1 MNFFLRYGVGSHSII
16 RLILAVLLLVLSGC
30 ATQAPTGEA
39 LPEGSLSRIG
49 RFAVKTEQA
58 NRAPEA
64 IQGGF
69 VWRDTVAQLTL
80 DLTNP
85 FGSVLARVTVNSSG
99 ASLERANGEVMQTMT
114 PDSLVD
120 QALGQSLPVQGLRA
134 WLRTQQKPQP
144 GMRVL
149 ERDTQGRIVAFEQDG
164 WTARLS
170 NFDALGPRLISL
182 TRAETGRNMSVRL
195 VVD

>member
-1 MNFFLRYGVGSHSII
+1 MSISKKLTGLRSIFG
-16 RLILAVLLLVLSGC
+16 LIFAVVLIGLSGC
-30 ATQAPTGEA
+30 ATQPVGETA
-39 LPEGSLSRIG
+39 PEGSLLRNG

-58 NRAPEA
+58 NQAPEA

-69 VWRDTVAQLTL
+69 VWRDTPAQLTL

-85 FGSVLARVTVNSSG
+85 FGSILARVTVTSTG
-99 ASLERANGEVMQTMT
+99 AMLERANGEILQTMT
-114 PDSLVD
+114 PDRLVD

-144 GMRVL
+144 GMRVI
-149 ERDTQGRIVAFEQDG
+149 ERDAQGRIVSFEQDG
-164 WTARLS
+164 WSARLS
-170 NFDALGPRLISL
+170 NFDALGPRLVSL
-182 TRAETGRNMSVRL
+182 LRSETGRKMSVRL

>member
-1 MNFFLRYGVGSHSII
+1 LSISKNLTGLRSIFG
-16 RLILAVLLLVLSGC
+16 LIFAVVLIGLSGC
-30 ATQAPTGEA
+30 ATQPVGETA
-39 LPEGSLSRIG
+39 PEGSLLRNG

-58 NRAPEA
+58 NQAPEA

-69 VWRDTVAQLTL
+69 VWRDTPAQLTL

-85 FGSVLARVTVNSSG
+85 FGSILARVTVTSTG
-99 ASLERANGEVMQTMT
+99 AMLERANGEILQTMT
-114 PDSLVD
+114 PDRLVD

-144 GMRVL
+144 GMRVI
-149 ERDTQGRIVAFEQDG
+149 ERDAQGRIVSFEQDG
-164 WTARLS
+164 WSARLS
-170 NFDALGPRLISL
+170 NFDALGPRLVSL
-182 TRAETGRNMSVRL
+182 LRSETGRKMSVRL

>member
-1 MNFFLRYGVGSHSII
+1 LSFSKFSIWP
-16 RLILAVLLLVLSGC
+16 RAVLGLFFAMLLLGLSGC

-58 NRAPEA
+58 NRTPEA

-69 VWRDTVAQLTL
+69 VWRDTVTQLTL

-85 FGSVLARVTVNSSG
+85 FGSILARVTVNSTG
-99 ASLERANGEVMQTMT
+99 AALERANGEIIQTMT

-134 WLRTQQKPQP
+134 WLRVQQKPQP

-149 ERDTQGRIVAFEQDG
+149 ERDAQGRIVAFEQDG
-164 WTARLS
+164 WSARLS
-170 NFDALGPRLISL
+170 NFDALGPRLLSL
-182 TRAETGRNMSVRL
+182 LRAETGRNMSVRL
-195 VVD
+195 VID

>member
-1 MNFFLRYGVGSHSII
+1 MIFSQSFVGSRSIVG
-16 RLILAVLLLVLSGC
+16 LILALLLLGLSGC

-39 LPEGSLSRIG
+39 MPEGSLQRIG

-69 VWRDTVAQLTL
+69 VWRDTVTQLTL

-85 FGSVLARVTVNSSG
+85 FGSILARVTVNRNG
-99 ASLERANGEVMQTMT
+99 AALERANGETIQTTT

-134 WLRTQQKPQP
+134 WLRAQQVPQP

-149 ERDTQGRIVAFEQDG
+149 ERDAQGRIVSFEQEG

-170 NFDALGPRLISL
+170 NFDALGPRLVSL
-182 TRAETGRNMSVRL
+182 VRAETGRTMSVRL
-195 VVD
+195 VID

>member
-1 MNFFLRYGVGSHSII
+1 MSFLKYCVGSRSILG
-16 RLILAVLLLVLSGC
+16 LILAVLLLALSGC
-30 ATQAPTGEA
+30 ATQAPTGLV

-58 NRAPEA
+58 NQAPEA

-85 FGSVLARVTVNSSG
+85 FGSVLARVTVNSAG
-99 ASLERANGEVMQTMT
+99 ATLERANGEILQTMT

-134 WLRTQQKPQP
+134 WLRAQQKPQP

-149 ERDTQGRIVAFEQDG
+149 ERDAQNRIVAFEQDG
-164 WTARLS
+164 WAARLS

-182 TRAETGRNMSVRL
+182 LRTETGRNMSVRL
-195 VVD
+195 VID

>member
-1 MNFFLRYGVGSHSII
+1 MFFKSFVGLRSIVG
-16 RLILAVLLLVLSGC
+16 LILALLLLGLSGC
-30 ATQAPTGEA
+30 ATQAPTGDA
-39 LPEGSLSRIG
+39 MPEGSLQRIG

-69 VWRDTVAQLTL
+69 VWRDTVTQLTL

-85 FGSVLARVTVNSSG
+85 FGSILARVTVNRNG
-99 ASLERANGEVMQTMT
+99 AALERSNGETIQTTT

-134 WLRTQQKPQP
+134 WLRVQQVPQP

-149 ERDTQGRIVAFEQDG
+149 ERDAQGRIVSFEQDG

-170 NFDALGPRLISL
+170 NFDALGPRLVSL
-182 TRAETGRNMSVRL
+182 VRAETGRTMSVRL
-195 VVD
+195 VID

>member
-1 MNFFLRYGVGSHSII
+1 MRLSKNLASLRSTLG
-16 RLILAVLLLVLSGC
+16 LMFAVLLIGLSGC
-30 ATQAPTGEA
+30 ATQQVSETV
-39 LPEGSLSRIG
+39 PEGSLLRLG

-58 NRAPEA
+58 NQTPEA

-69 VWRDTVAQLTL
+69 VWRDTPAQLTL

-85 FGSVLARVTVNSSG
+85 FGSILARVTVQSSG
-99 ASLERANGEVMQTMT
+99 ATLERANGEVIQTMT

-120 QALGQSLPVQGLRA
+120 QALGQSIPVQGLRA

-149 ERDTQGRIVAFEQDG
+149 ERDAQGRIVSFEQEG
-164 WTARLS
+164 WSARLS
-170 NFDALGPRLISL
+170 NFDALGPRLVSL
-182 TRAETGRNMSVRL
+182 LRAEAGRKMSVRL
-195 VVD
+195 VID

>member
-1 MNFFLRYGVGSHSII
+1 MGLRSIFGLMFAVV
-16 RLILAVLLLVLSGC
+16 LIGLSGC
-30 ATQAPTGEA
+30 ATQPVGETA
-39 LPEGSLSRIG
+39 PEGSLLRNG

-58 NRAPEA
+58 NQAPEA

-69 VWRDTVAQLTL
+69 VWRDTPAQLTL

-85 FGSVLARVTVNSSG
+85 FGSVLARVTVTSTG
-99 ASLERANGEVMQTMT
+99 AMLERANGEILQTMT

-134 WLRTQQKPQP
+134 WLRTQQKPQR
-144 GMRVL
+144 GMRVI
-149 ERDTQGRIVAFEQDG
+149 ERDAQGRIVAFEQDG
-164 WTARLS
+164 WSARLS
-170 NFDALGPRLISL
+170 NFDALGPRLVSL
-182 TRAETGRNMSVRL
+182 LRSETGRKMSVRL

>member
-1 MNFFLRYGVGSHSII
+1 MGW
-16 RLILAVLLLVLSGC
+16 ILAVLLLGLSGC
-30 ATQAPTGEA
+30 ATQAPTGLA
-39 LPEGSLSRIG
+39 LPEGSLSRTG
-49 RFAVKTEQA
+49 RFAVKTEQT

-85 FGSVLARVTVNSSG
+85 FGSILARVTVHGNG
-99 ASLERANGEVMQTMT
+99 ATLERSNGEIIQTMT

-120 QALGQSLPVQGLRA
+120 QALGQSLPVQGLRD
-134 WLRTQQKPQP
+134 WLRVQQKPQP

-149 ERDTQGRIVAFEQDG
+149 ERDSQGRIVSFEQDG
-164 WTARLS
+164 WSARLS
-170 NFDALGPRLISL
+170 NFDALGPRLVSL
-182 TRAETGRNMSVRL
+182 LRAENGRNMSVRL
-195 VVD
+195 VID

>member
-1 MNFFLRYGVGSHSII
+1 MFFKSFFGLRSIVG
-16 RLILAVLLLVLSGC
+16 LILALLLLGLSGC
-30 ATQAPTGEA
+30 ATQAPTGDA
-39 LPEGSLSRIG
+39 MPEGSLQRIG

-58 NRAPEA
+58 NRSPEA

-69 VWRDTVAQLTL
+69 VWRDTVTQLTL

-85 FGSVLARVTVNSSG
+85 FGSILARVTVNRNG
-99 ASLERANGEVMQTMT
+99 AALERSNGETIQTTT

-134 WLRTQQKPQP
+134 WLRVQQVPQP

-149 ERDTQGRIVAFEQDG
+149 ERDAQGRIVSFEQDG

-170 NFDALGPRLISL
+170 NFDALGPRLVSL
-182 TRAETGRNMSVRL
+182 VRAETGRTMSVRL
-195 VVD
+195 VID

>member
-1 MNFFLRYGVGSHSII
+1 MSFFKYCVGSRALVGSI
-16 RLILAVLLLVLSGC
+16 LTLLLIGLSGC
-30 ATQAPTGEA
+30 ATQAPIGEA

-58 NRAPEA
+58 NGSPEA

-69 VWRDTVAQLTL
+69 VWRDTLTQLTL

-85 FGSVLARVTVNSSG
+85 FGSVLARVTVNSTG
-99 ASLERANGEVMQTMT
+99 ATLERANGEILQTMT

-134 WLRTQQKPQP
+134 WLRAQQKPQS

-149 ERDTQGRIVAFEQDG
+149 ERDAQGRIVAFEQDG

-170 NFDALGPRLISL
+170 NFDALGPRLVSL
-182 TRAETGRNMSVRL
+182 LRAETGRNMSVRL
-195 VVD
+195 VID

>member
-1 MNFFLRYGVGSHSII
+1 LIFSQSFVGLRSII
-16 RLILAVLLLVLSGC
+16 GLILALLLLGLSGC

-39 LPEGSLSRIG
+39 MPEGSLQRIG

-69 VWRDTVAQLTL
+69 VWRDTVTQLTL

-85 FGSVLARVTVNSSG
+85 FGSILARVMVNRNG
-99 ASLERANGEVMQTMT
+99 AVLERANGETIQTTT

-134 WLRTQQKPQP
+134 WLRAQQVPQQ

-149 ERDTQGRIVAFEQDG
+149 ERDAQGRIVSFEQEG

-170 NFDALGPRLISL
+170 NFDALGPRLVSL
-182 TRAETGRNMSVRL
+182 VRAETGRTMSVRL
-195 VVD
+195 VID

>member
-1 MNFFLRYGVGSHSII
+1 LSFFKYCIGSRSILG
-16 RLILAVLLLVLSGC
+16 LILAVLLLALSSC
-30 ATQAPTGEA
+30 ATQAPTGLA

-58 NRAPEA
+58 NQAPEA

-85 FGSVLARVTVNSSG
+85 FGSVLARVTVNSAG
-99 ASLERANGEVMQTMT
+99 ATLERANGEILQTMT

-120 QALGQSLPVQGLRA
+120 QALGQSLPVQGLRV
-134 WLRTQQKPQP
+134 WLRAQQKPQP

-149 ERDTQGRIVAFEQDG
+149 ERDAQGRIVAFEQDG

-170 NFDALGPRLISL
+170 NFDALGPRLVSL
-182 TRAETGRNMSVRL
+182 LRAETGRNMSVRL
-195 VVD
+195 VID

>member
-1 MNFFLRYGVGSHSII
+1 MFSKSFVGLRSIVG
-16 RLILAVLLLVLSGC
+16 LILALLLLGLSGC
-30 ATQAPTGEA
+30 ATQAPTGDA
-39 LPEGSLSRIG
+39 MPEGSLQRIG

-58 NRAPEA
+58 NRVPEA

-69 VWRDTVAQLTL
+69 VWRDTVTQLTL

-85 FGSVLARVTVNSSG
+85 FGSVLARVTVNRNG
-99 ASLERANGEVMQTMT
+99 ATLERANGETIQTTT

-134 WLRTQQKPQP
+134 WLRVQQVPQP

-149 ERDTQGRIVAFEQDG
+149 ERDAQGRIVSFEQDG
-164 WTARLS
+164 WAARLS
-170 NFDALGPRLISL
+170 NFDALGPRLVSL
-182 TRAETGRNMSVRL
+182 VRAETGRTMSVRL
-195 VVD
+195 VID

>member
-1 MNFFLRYGVGSHSII
+1 MFFKSFFGLRSIVG
-16 RLILAVLLLVLSGC
+16 LILALLLLGLSGC
-30 ATQAPTGEA
+30 ATQAPTGDA
-39 LPEGSLSRIG
+39 MPEGSLQRIG

-69 VWRDTVAQLTL
+69 VWRDTVTQLTL

-85 FGSVLARVTVNSSG
+85 FGSILARVTVNRNG
-99 ASLERANGEVMQTMT
+99 AALERSNGETIQTTT

-134 WLRTQQKPQP
+134 WLRVQQVPQP

-149 ERDTQGRIVAFEQDG
+149 ERDAQGRIVSFEQDG

-170 NFDALGPRLISL
+170 NFDALGPRLVSL
-182 TRAETGRNMSVRL
+182 VRAETGRTMSVRL
-195 VVD
+195 VID

>member
-1 MNFFLRYGVGSHSII
+1 MFVKSFVGLRSIVG
-16 RLILAVLLLVLSGC
+16 LILALLLLGLSGC
-30 ATQAPTGEA
+30 ATQAPTGDA
-39 LPEGSLSRIG
+39 MPEGSLQRIG

-69 VWRDTVAQLTL
+69 VWRDTVTQLTL

-85 FGSVLARVTVNSSG
+85 FGSVLARVTVNRNG
-99 ASLERANGEVMQTMT
+99 AALERSNGETIQTTT

-134 WLRTQQKPQP
+134 WLRVQQVPQP

-149 ERDTQGRIVAFEQDG
+149 ERDAQGRIVSFEQDG

-170 NFDALGPRLISL
+170 NFDALGPRLVSL
-182 TRAETGRNMSVRL
+182 VRAETGRTMSVRL
-195 VVD
+195 VID